1 LGLTLD
7 MFKHVLRLGDKVDV
21 EALFKVFDSDGNQ
34 KVDAFELLSAAIFL
48 AEGHLEEKIE
58 ALFPIF
64 DFSGAGR
71 LSFDEVNILLQSV
84 SRGLTKVC
92 SSQPVGD
99 DELMDACRRAFDA
112 HNLRYDKQVSR
123 EQVKRWMRNDVEA
136 VRFIDAFHRACVL
149 SEATAAMTKKQEVQ
163 LGVFAQLSGGSASG
177 VSVHDLFRSDALQKS
192 LDNPPAEIFRSFTGA
207 LAVTAEGDNVR
218 PELFAEA
225 VQAWN
230 AFSLADADGVGEV
243 DEKELA
249 LLLVLWRGTVP
260 GAGVADQYRESLGL
274 QRGDQIGRSAWI
286 AACLRHKRAH
296 VVSGSDP

>member
-1 LGLTLD
+1 
-7 MFKHVLRLGDKVDV
+7 M
-21 EALFKVFDSDGNQ
+21 
-34 KVDAFELLSAAIFL
+34 
-48 AEGHLEEKIE
+48 
-58 ALFPIF
+58 
-64 DFSGAGR
+64 
-71 LSFDEVNILLQSV
+71 
-84 SRGLTKVC
+84 
-92 SSQPVGD
+92 
-99 DELMDACRRAFDA
+99 
-112 HNLRYDKQVSR
+112 
-123 EQVKRWMRNDVEA
+123 
-136 VRFIDAFHRACVL
+136 
-149 SEATAAMTKKQEVQ
+149 
-163 LGVFAQLSGGSASG
+163 G

-207 LAVTAEGDNVR
+207 LAVTAEGGNVW